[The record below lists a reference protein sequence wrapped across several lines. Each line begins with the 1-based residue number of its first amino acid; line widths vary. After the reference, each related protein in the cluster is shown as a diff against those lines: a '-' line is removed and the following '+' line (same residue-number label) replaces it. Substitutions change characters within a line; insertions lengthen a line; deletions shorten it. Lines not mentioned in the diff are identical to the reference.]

1 MSDFIPDPKDY
12 EISGPVVIVQSETDT
27 AANHLGAIIPTAK
40 GRRIAYGVYAAIALA
55 VGNTAV
61 GFAAASIEQ
70 PVWLVVAC
78 AIVANLAAPFSALA
92 IANARK

>member
-1 MSDFIPDPKDY
+1 MTFQAEVIDVTPSD
-12 EISGPVVIVQSETDT
+12 ES
-27 AANHLGAIIPTAK
+27 HLGAIIPTAK
-40 GRRIAYGVYAAIALA
+40 GRRIAYAIYAAIALA

-70 PVWLVVAC
+70 PVWLVVAS